1 MNMLIWDVWTELV
14 TQMCINLGQA
24 FVAILVCCSIFLLH
38 PLAAAIVCLNVL
50 AVQFELMGPSSR
62 TITSWSVLASTLE
75 RHRPAMVHSIAAV
88 RALKSSLPATAGGKT
103 MSACDRSKAQH
114 HGLG

>member
-1 MNMLIWDVWTELV
+1 MWPYLCAGFVFCMNMLIWDVWTELV

-62 TITSWSVLASTLE
+62 TITSWSVLASTLN
-75 RHRPAMVHSIAAV
+75 ATGQSWFT
-88 RALKSSLPATAGGKT
+88 LSL
-103 MSACDRSKAQH
+103 R
-114 HGLG
+114 